1 MQRNDVEHM
10 YIEDDGKF
18 PNNSRIPLL
27 VYRSAVDVSDGNGA
41 GAFETIFQ
49 QNQWEGSWRNGVYGV
64 HHYHSTAHEV
74 LGVYSGFARVQFG
87 GESGSV
93 CEVFAGDVV
102 VIPAG
107 VSHKRVSSSGDFR
120 VVGAYPRGQR
130 WDMNYG
136 NEGERPQTD
145 KNIAGVPNPGA
156 DPVYGEKGP
165 LKELW

>member
-1 MQRNDVEHM
+1 MQKENVEHL
-10 YIEDDGKF
+10 YIDDDGRF
-18 PNNSRIPLL
+18 PNNPSIPLL
-27 VYRSAVDVSDGNGA
+27 LYRGAVDVSKNNGA
-41 GAFETIFQ
+41 RSFETLFQ
-49 QNQWEGSWRNGVYGV
+49 ENQWEGPWRNGVYGV

-87 GESGSV
+87 GENGSV
-93 CEVFAGDVV
+93 FEVFTGDVV

-107 VSHKRVSSSGDFR
+107 VSHKCVSASGDFR
-120 VVGAYPRGQR
+120 VVGAYPRGQS

-145 KNIAGVPNPGA
+145 KNIASVPNPDT
-156 DPVYGEKGP
+156 DPVYGERGP